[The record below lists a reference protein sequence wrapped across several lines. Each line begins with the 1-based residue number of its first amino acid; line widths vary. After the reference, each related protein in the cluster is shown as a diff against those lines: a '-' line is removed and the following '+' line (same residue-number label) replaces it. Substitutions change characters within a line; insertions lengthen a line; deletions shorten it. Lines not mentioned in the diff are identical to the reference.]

1 MIGTAIAM
9 LHSAK
14 KINVFKI
21 AILETL
27 IIAMK
32 ELLNQGA
39 LVKLITGKKDVYLSA
54 ITLKLKEYVKENG
67 KATVAATKLLIVK
80 VSMSLN
86 NEANILYNF
95 LEYID
100 DLYLFLNLF
109 I

>member
-9 LHSAK
+9 LLSAK

-21 AILETL
+21 AILEML

-39 LVKLITGKKDVYLSA
+39 LVKLITGKKDAYLSA

-67 KATVAATKLLIVK
+67 KATAAATKLLIVK
-80 VSMSLN
+80 ESISLN
-86 NEANILYNF
+86 NEAIILNNF
-95 LEYID
+95 LEI
-100 DLYLFLNLF
+100 LG
-109 I
+109 